1 MAPECSLIGPRLALD
16 VHSQLDGRP
25 CVRSRLSHVP
35 YGLRLPC
42 RCESVPCLVR
52 TGDDVSVPHA
62 EPSTDSADSY
72 SFLNAYQAICRTTPD
87 DCTTESVIRWAANP
101 VEFAGHAAQL
111 ESFAALEYAFQE
123 VSILS

>member
-1 MAPECSLIGPRLALD
+1 MGPECSPIGPRLALD
-16 VHSQLDGRP
+16 VHSQLDGRL

-42 RCESVPCLVR
+42 RSESVPCLVR

-62 EPSTDSADSY
+62 EPSTYSADSC

-101 VEFAGHAAQL
+101 VESAGHEAQL